1 MERTTKNRP
10 KIKSMHN
17 VLDEFKK
24 CNGCDRK
31 RKYLNEFQICKSCY
45 KPMTAFIPS
54 GNRVVDDFIKYTLT
68 NRNEKAGK
76 MEFIPYDRFKDIEF
90 IAVGGFSKIYKA
102 TWIDGPI
109 SYWNHKKQKYDSYGE
124 MNVVLKKLS
133 SSKYINSGG
142 LNEIK
147 MFYKFILS
155 MASYD
160 PCDNDGY
167 YPYINKYYGITLDPT
182 TQNFAI
188 VIKYYESGDLA
199 HYLIDDFLKHNWID
213 KLNILNYI
221 ILGLKNM
228 HNANIVHGD
237 IHSGNILLER
247 NFAIIGDLAEAKIVS
262 ESLDSDYNE
271 IYGIIPY
278 MDPEII
284 QGKKYTKA
292 SDVYS
297 FGMIMWELMTGRRPF
312 WDRYHNTELIIQ
324 ICDGLR
330 PPIVTNAPEGY
341 IELMQE
347 CWHHDPK
354 KRPTAFDIE
363 SKIRNILLMESDN
376 CRDNNPTKIIKSPD
390 IGPITINNPDFI
402 YKSRSLSTM
411 INSVESTEIFTKLDP
426 YQSSDEF
433 FNDKRE
439 LDINLIEERT
449 NKKIKLTEIDDD
461 DDEEF
466 EFANLIIAIG
476 WQ

>member
-1 MERTTKNRP
+1 
-10 KIKSMHN
+10 
-17 VLDEFKK
+17 
-24 CNGCDRK
+24 
-31 RKYLNEFQICKSCY
+31 
-45 KPMTAFIPS
+45 
-54 GNRVVDDFIKYTLT
+54 
-68 NRNEKAGK
+68 
-76 MEFIPYDRFKDIEF
+76 
-90 IAVGGFSKIYKA
+90 
-102 TWIDGPI
+102 
-109 SYWNHKKQKYDSYGE
+109 

-160 PCDNDGY
+160 PCDNDG
-167 YPYINKYYGITLDPT
+167 
-182 TQNFAI
+182 
-188 VIKYYESGDLA
+188 
-199 HYLIDDFLKHNWID
+199 
-213 KLNILNYI
+213 
-221 ILGLKNM
+221 
-228 HNANIVHGD
+228 
-237 IHSGNILLER
+237 
-247 NFAIIGDLAEAKIVS
+247 DLAEAKI
-262 ESLDSDYNE
+262 
-271 IYGIIPY
+271 
-278 MDPEII
+278 
-284 QGKKYTKA
+284 
-292 SDVYS
+292 
-297 FGMIMWELMTGRRPF
+297 
-312 WDRYHNTELIIQ
+312 
-324 ICDGLR
+324 
-330 PPIVTNAPEGY
+330 
-341 IELMQE
+341 
-347 CWHHDPK
+347 

-466 EFANLIIAIG
+466 EFDRLTKESEFD
-476 WQ
+476 QYL